1 MPDSTVSRQN
11 PRQCPECG
19 ALLRPGA
26 LRGLCS
32 RCLVTRALSH
42 RDRAARE
49 HEAMLD
55 VQQVASAFTDL
66 DVREMIGRG
75 GMGAVYAAW
84 QKSLERLVALKV
96 LSPALLSSEDFL
108 DRFQREARVMAQLDH
123 PNIARVFD
131 SGLTESGEPFIVME
145 LIRGEPITH
154 FAARQ
159 SLTLQQRLELFR
171 GACAGVHHAHL
182 KGVVHRDIKPSNVLV
197 TDQDGRWAPKVID
210 FGLARSHGPAAQGG
224 ADWETLY
231 HLLGTP
237 AYMSPEQA
245 GGTSA
250 SIDTRSD
257 IYSLGALLY
266 ELLTEMPPFDEEALR
281 GGASENLRETLVGLP
296 IRQPSDRAAE
306 SRPVVSQEGPR
317 ETRRPVWADALRGDL
332 DAIVLKRLAKDPS
345 QRYQTVAALMDDL
358 DRFTLHEP
366 VTAMEATVAYR
377 LRKFLRRYRLAVA
390 GTLLVFLLLAGG
402 STLLFLESL
411 QTRRAERLA
420 AQRLKQGEDLID
432 FMLGDLYTKL
442 DTLGRLDVLD
452 SALGSVEQFYAESA
466 GPKLAPNRLA
476 HRAHARRLF
485 GLVRSARGQT
495 EVARSNYVE
504 SIQLYHAAL
513 STQPAHSVWLEGLS
527 QAWNNLAV
535 SYHSVLSV
543 GEAEAAYQQALEFN
557 GRALA
562 LEPTTANWIDTRA
575 SILHNLAALQEAT
588 SRLNDATKNY
598 GAALD
603 LWNKLLAREPDN
615 PGFLEHVGYV
625 HQNLAFLHSRQGE
638 IDRAAE
644 ANNEAL
650 RMRERLVRLDTN
662 NVQWLVL
669 LADIRQNISDF
680 HLNQG
685 QFAEAEAWMDLCR
698 PVREQLA
705 RRDPANVWWQQALAD
720 AYRHQAV
727 VLAKRDEDEAALAAH
742 RQAWEISERLLREAK
757 PNPIWREKWLN
768 GLQAAEAILSRIA
781 HREQERGNL
790 PAARSRLNT
799 LFDLRAKRLAENLAD
814 TTLRH
819 GLATV
824 CADTASL
831 AKQQGKNAEAAVH
844 AQLAL
849 FYLNRGEP
857 AKVASEFPS
866 ARLQLLR
873 ELAIPR
879 SAAANPVDGAPT
891 AGSTHLREAVP
902 LHAVIRALEEKTL
915 TLPRRLADEVRQFAD
930 STTPVP

>member
-55 VQQVASAFTDL
+55 VPQVASAFTDF

-210 FGLARSHGPAAQGG
+210 FGLARSHDRSAQGG

-603 LWNKLLAREPDN
+603 LWNKLLA
-615 PGFLEHVGYV
+615 
-625 HQNLAFLHSRQGE
+625 SRT
-638 IDRAAE
+638 I
-644 ANNEAL
+644 
-650 RMRERLVRLDTN
+650 LVF
-662 NVQWLVL
+662 W
-669 LADIRQNISDF
+669 
-680 HLNQG
+680 
-685 QFAEAEAWMDLCR
+685 
-698 PVREQLA
+698 
-705 RRDPANVWWQQALAD
+705 
-720 AYRHQAV
+720 
-727 VLAKRDEDEAALAAH
+727 
-742 RQAWEISERLLREAK
+742 
-757 PNPIWREKWLN
+757 
-768 GLQAAEAILSRIA
+768 
-781 HREQERGNL
+781 
-790 PAARSRLNT
+790 NT
-799 LFDLRAKRLAENLAD
+799 LAMCIKIWLFSTASKARLTARPRPTTKRCACANGSSSSTPITCSGSFSLPISARTSRTSTSIRDNSPKP
-814 TTLRH
+814 RH
-819 GLATV
+819 GWIY
-824 CADTASL
+824 
-831 AKQQGKNAEAAVH
+831 AVRCG
-844 AQLAL
+844 
-849 FYLNRGEP
+849 NNWR
-857 AKVASEFPS
+857 
-866 ARLQLLR
+866 
-873 ELAIPR
+873 
-879 SAAANPVDGAPT
+879 
-891 AGSTHLREAVP
+891 
-902 LHAVIRALEEKTL
+902 AVIRPMFGGNRRWLTPTAIKPSFWQSATKTKRPWRRIARRGKSPSACCGRPSP
-915 TLPRRLADEVRQFAD
+915 TPSGERSGSMDCRLPRQSFRESLIANRSEAIFPLRAVA
-930 STTPVP
+930 